1 MRISNYPTDTI
12 TGSEM
17 ILASNYDIENQ
28 KYATVNFT
36 VDTLKTFLVGTDDT
50 NEFTNI
56 TLGGSLKFEGT
67 ANAHET
73 TLGAVDPT
81 ADATLNLPAMAAGTY
96 HIPVLAAASTTAI
109 TSTPEE
115 LNLLDNV
122 SGLVK
127 ADFTKLAAVDATA
140 AELNLLDGSIANT
153 VVNSKAVI
161 YGSAGQIT
169 GTFTGNIT
177 GNVTG
182 DVTGDVTGNLT
193 GNVTGN
199 ASGTALTVT
208 QAAQTAIT
216 SLGTLT
222 ALTVDNIVIDGA
234 VIGHTSDADLITL
247 ADGALTVAGTIASGA
262 ITSTAGIAG
271 TTGTFTGNIDITK
284 AGNAVLTVK
293 ATELAS
299 AARLK
304 LKSANNDSGYI
315 SFDDNDDTILA
326 QIKSHGSDAG
336 GANVPLRKGLVFNT
350 NGTTTAL
357 TIDSSQDATFAG
369 SVKATTF
376 FVGTS
381 EDLAHQGAASLTK
394 TLSYFTTGGAE
405 TATLAA
411 GTEGQIKMF
420 SFVTTDGGD
429 MVITV
434 TNAGWKASGTGTIT
448 FDTLGDGCTL
458 MYANSKWCVVGNNG
472 AVFA

>member
-17 ILASNYDIENQ
+17 ILASNYDTETQ

-67 ANAHET
+67 ANAYET

-122 SGLVK
+122 SGLVQ

-182 DVTGDVTGNLT
+182 DVTGNLT

-234 VIGHTSDADLITL
+234 VIGHTSDTDLITL
-247 ADGALTVAGTIASGA
+247 ADGALTVTGTIASGA

-304 LKSANNDSGYI
+304 LKSASNDSGYI

-357 TIDSSQDATFAG
+357 TIDSSQAATFAG
-369 SVKATTF
+369 TVKATQFKQAALDTEPGASSTGT
-376 FVGTS
+376 VGDIKISDT
-381 EDLAHQGAASLTK
+381 HIYVCTAANTWKRAAL
-394 TLSYFTTGGAE
+394 TGG
-405 TATLAA
+405 
-411 GTEGQIKMF
+411 
-420 SFVTTDGGD
+420 
-429 MVITV
+429 
-434 TNAGWKASGTGTIT
+434 
-448 FDTLGDGCTL
+448 
-458 MYANSKWCVVGNNG
+458 Y
-472 AVFA
+472 